1 MEGEYSVLIYHRH
14 NVGSNTHGAEVEQR
28 NEPGE
33 WNVVVLGKSLHKLES
48 YTASAEMLEWE
59 WIVRTLR
66 IEYGHS
72 RWHHIVR
79 NVMVAD
85 DEVYSQTLGIFYLLN
100 SLIPQSRI
108 IISFTPV

>member
-1 MEGEYSVLIYHRH
+1 
-14 NVGSNTHGAEVEQR
+14 
-28 NEPGE
+28 
-33 WNVVVLGKSLHKLES
+33 
-48 YTASAEMLEWE
+48 MLEWE

-100 SLIPQSRI
+100 SLDSA
-108 IISFTPV
+108 V

>member
-85 DEVYSQTLGIFYLLN
+85 NEVYS
-100 SLIPQSRI
+100 
-108 IISFTPV
+108 